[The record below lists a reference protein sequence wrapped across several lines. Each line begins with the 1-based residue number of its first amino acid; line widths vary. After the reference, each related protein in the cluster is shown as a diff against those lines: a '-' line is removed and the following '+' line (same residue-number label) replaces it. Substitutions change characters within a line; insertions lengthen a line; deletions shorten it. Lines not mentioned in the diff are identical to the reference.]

1 MKYLR
6 DEEFPT
12 TVDSFAKAVQSL
24 AGTQDVSEVWRDF
37 VELSSCTISNAMD
50 KARFDVRE
58 RDYCSIAKKYGK
70 DGMAVMAKLF
80 ASTVLALENNPA
92 QDFLGSV
99 YTGLRLQQPTSW
111 AGLYAI

>member
-1 MKYLR
+1 MKYLK
-6 DEEFPT
+6 DEELPT

-92 QDFLGSV
+92 QDFLGSA
-99 YTGLRLQQPTSW
+99 YTSLRLQQSEPR
-111 AGLYAI
+111 AGLHAV

>member
-1 MKYLR
+1 MKYLK
-6 DEEFPT
+6 DEELPT

-37 VELSSCTISNAMD
+37 VELSSCTISNALD
-50 KARFDVRE
+50 KARFNVRE

-80 ASTVLALENNPA
+80 AGVVLALESNPA
-92 QDFLGSV
+92 QDFLGSI
-99 YTGLRLQQPTSW
+99 YTSLRLQQPASRS
-111 AGLYAI
+111 GIYAI